1 MKREEKKEAKKAKY
15 EKPVLTK
22 FRKLTDVVAGSVQSG
37 GQPDL
42 GCTRF

>member
-1 MKREEKKEAKKAKY
+1 MKKEEKKEREKAPY

-22 FRKLTDVVAGSVQSG
+22 FRKLTDVMAEGFSKSPV
-37 GQPDL
+37 PL

>member
-1 MKREEKKEAKKAKY
+1 MKKEEKKEREKAPY

-22 FRKLTDVVAGSVQSG
+22 FRKLTDVIAEVISG
-37 GQPDL
+37 PGTPL

>member
-1 MKREEKKEAKKAKY
+1 MKKEEKKERKKAPY

-22 FRKLTDVVAGSVQSG
+22 FRKLTDVMAGVTEE
-37 GQPDL
+37 PL